1 MFGYVNFAR
10 RCIRSVDAYA
20 STRSHSFPFV
30 SRRLGGFWLFGR
42 SWCRWLV
49 SGSPCPRG
57 ARSPWL
63 GRALV
68 WLVVAGSRSV
78 SVGSLAG
85 SWFLGCSVPW
95 FSLRRVEMN
104 ASPSCPIVLNGS
116 DGGLVGFARR
126 SCGVVPWG
134 PCRVLLSGSL
144 VPVCLPSVSLR
155 RPRACPPFVSCLGSL
170 PGPAFRGLG
179 FLVSAFRFPGPALF
193 LLVSLPCFRRSFS
206 SSSFPRLASL
216 LAFVA
221 VTRFRA
227 PFLAMCSESPPLSAY
242 GCVPHLDFR
251 VAGDSWLGVPVPDAI
266 FHQSCVCF
274 FSALREVSFLAF
286 EVLPSRIV

>member
-1 MFGYVNFAR
+1 MLLLPAPSSLMAPMV
-10 RCIRSVDAYA
+10 
-20 STRSHSFPFV
+20 
-30 SRRLGGFWLFGR
+30 
-42 SWCRWLV
+42 
-49 SGSPCPRG
+49 
-57 ARSPWL
+57 
-63 GRALV
+63 V
-68 WLVVAGSRSV
+68 WLVLHVARAVWFPGV
-78 SVGSLAG
+78 LAG
-85 SWFLGCSVPW
+85 SCCLGHWFR
-95 FSLRRVEMN
+95 F
-104 ASPSCPIVLNGS
+104 
-116 DGGLVGFARR
+116 
-126 SCGVVPWG
+126 
-134 PCRVLLSGSL
+134 
-144 VPVCLPSVSLR
+144 CLPSASLR

-206 SSSFPRLASL
+206 SSSFPGLASL
-216 LAFVA
+216 LAFVS

>member
-78 SVGSLAG
+78 SVGSLSG

-144 VPVCLPSVSLR
+144 VPVLLAFGFLASASCLPSVRVL
-155 RPRACPPFVSCLGSL
+155 PWVLAGSCF
-170 PGPAFRGLG
+170 PWLG
-179 FLVSAFRFPGPALF
+179 FLVSVLRFPGSALF
-193 LLVSLPCFRRSFS
+193 LLVSLPCFFRSFS
-206 SSSFPRLASL
+206 SSLFPRLASL

-227 PFLAMCSESPPLSAY
+227 PFLARCSESPPLSAY

-266 FHQSCVCF
+266 FHQSSVCF
-274 FSALREVSFLAF
+274 LSALREVSFLAF

>member
-144 VPVCLPSVSLR
+144 VPVLLAFGILASASCLPSVRVLPWVLAGSCFPWLGFSGFCL
-155 RPRACPPFVSCLGSL
+155 PVSWAGFVSPCFSALL
-170 PGPAFRGLG
+170 P
-179 FLVSAFRFPGPALF
+179 SLF
-193 LLVSLPCFRRSFS
+193 LFFVVPWSREPLGLCFGYSFS
-206 SSSFPRLASL
+206 S
-216 LAFVA
+216 
-221 VTRFRA
+221 
-227 PFLAMCSESPPLSAY
+227 PF
-242 GCVPHLDFR
+242 
-251 VAGDSWLGVPVPDAI
+251 
-266 FHQSCVCF
+266 
-274 FSALREVSFLAF
+274 
-286 EVLPSRIV
+286 SRDVF

>member
-134 PCRVLLSGSL
+134 PCRVLLSVAWVSGF
-144 VPVCLPSVSLR
+144 CLPVSWVG
-155 RPRACPPFVSCLGSL
+155 FVSPC
-170 PGPAFRGLG
+170 F
-179 FLVSAFRFPGPALF
+179 SALLLSLF
-193 LLVSLPCFRRSFS
+193 LFFVVPSSREPLGLCCGYSFS
-206 SSSFPRLASL
+206 S
-216 LAFVA
+216 
-221 VTRFRA
+221 
-227 PFLAMCSESPPLSAY
+227 PF
-242 GCVPHLDFR
+242 
-251 VAGDSWLGVPVPDAI
+251 
-266 FHQSCVCF
+266 
-274 FSALREVSFLAF
+274 
-286 EVLPSRIV
+286 SRDVF